1 LNYRRE
7 IDGLRA
13 FAIIP
18 VILFHAGFNLFSG
31 GFAGVDVFFVI
42 SGYLITTV
50 LLDEMIAGTFSFSNF
65 YERRARR
72 LLPALFFVLLACL
85 PFAWAWMLSAHLSDF
100 AASIFSTATFLSNF
114 YFFSQVNYFSA
125 NAEMQPLLHTW
136 SLAVEEQYY
145 LLFPPALL
153 AAFTLWKMKAIWL
166 VAFFTV
172 LSFYIA
178 EYALYEG
185 AERSFFFTG
194 SRIWEIGAGSLA
206 AFLINKRGVTP
217 NNGLAFLGFIAIW
230 IAFLG
235 YDKSTPFPGRYA
247 LLPVLGTTLLILY
260 AGTGTWVARLLS
272 MRIFVGIGL
281 ISYSAYL
288 WHQPI
293 FAFTRLRLIHEPSW
307 QVMLILS
314 LSALIIATFSW
325 RFVEQPFRG
334 KSPWLPKRIHV
345 YLSSVTGLLFFITIG
360 IWAYSMNGLPERL
373 PKNVS
378 KLEQMTSLHSASCI
392 QKNSNTCIIGAVGQS
407 YDTIMFGDSHANVY
421 ASGFQQHLERNDIS
435 MGTVIGGCAPVINH
449 IKHNPSK
456 SDAECSA
463 LMSEQLLIASD
474 NNEIDRIIL
483 SAEWAY
489 YIHGWRYE
497 SRLSSYRYGS
507 SLNTNID
514 QNPSEFKQA
523 FLATIAL
530 LKRNGK
536 QIYVIEPLPEYSLR
550 PPEALAKIEWHGG
563 RTENLLMPVEDYRS
577 RNKTL
582 LEILNMSELHEV
594 NSVNVSQHFCDETV
608 CWPYAKAQGQIVP
621 LYSDGN
627 HLNGFGVDSVAKSIL
642 LQIGL
647 LPTYQFAMK

>member
-1 LNYRRE
+1 MNYRRE

-18 VILFHAGFNLFSG
+18 VILFHAGFDLFSG

-50 LLDEMIAGTFSFSNF
+50 LLDDMVAGTFSFSSF

-85 PFAWAWMLSAHLSDF
+85 PFAWAWMLAAHLSDF

-114 YFFSQVNYFSA
+114 YFFSQVDYFSA
-125 NAEMQPLLHTW
+125 NAEMQPLLHMW

-166 VAFFTV
+166 VASFTA
-172 LSFYIA
+172 LSFFIA

-230 IAFLG
+230 IAFLS

-260 AGTGTWVARLLS
+260 AGTGTWVARLLG
-272 MRIFVGIGL
+272 MPVFVGIGL

-307 QVMLILS
+307 QIMLTLS
-314 LSALIIATFSW
+314 LSVLVIAAFSW
-325 RFVEQPFRG
+325 RFIEQPFRG

-345 YLSSVTGLLFFITIG
+345 YLASTTGLLFFITIG
-360 IWAYSMNGLPERL
+360 IWVYSMNGLPERL
-373 PKNVS
+373 PLNVS
-378 KLEQMTSLHSASCI
+378 KLEKMTSLRNASCI
-392 QKNSNTCIIGAVGQS
+392 SKNSNICVIGAINHS
-407 YDTIMFGDSHANVY
+407 YDTIMFGDSHAAAY
-421 ASGFQQHLERNDIS
+421 ASGFQEHLESNNIS
-435 MGTVIGGCAPVINH
+435 IGTVNGGCAPI
-449 IKHNPSK
+449 IYYMKHNPSK
-456 SDAECSA
+456 RDAECSQ
-463 LMSEQLLIASD
+463 LMSEQLFLAA
-474 NNEIDRIIL
+474 NNSSIDRIIL

-497 SRLSSYRYGS
+497 SRFSSYRYGP
-507 SLNTNID
+507 SLNTNMD

-530 LKRNGK
+530 LQSNGK
-536 QIYVIEPLPEYSLR
+536 QIFVIEPLPEYSLR

-563 RTENLLMPVEDYRS
+563 KVESLLMTVTEYRN
-577 RNKTL
+577 RNNL
-582 LEILNMSELHEV
+582 FSEILGLSELREV
-594 NSVNVSQHFCDETV
+594 RAVNVAQFFCDETV
-608 CWPYAKAQGQIVP
+608 CWPYAEIEGQIVP

-627 HLNGFGVDSVAKSIL
+627 HLNAFGIDSVAKSIL
-642 LQIGL
+642 IKTGL
-647 LPTYQFAMK
+647 VPIH